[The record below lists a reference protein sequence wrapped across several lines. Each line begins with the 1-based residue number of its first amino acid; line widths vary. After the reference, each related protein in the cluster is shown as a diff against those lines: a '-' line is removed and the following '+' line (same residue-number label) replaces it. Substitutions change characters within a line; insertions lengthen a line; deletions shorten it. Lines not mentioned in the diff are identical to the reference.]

1 MIRIKDLPN
10 KPTCPRCGSPALGL
24 LKVEEER
31 TFSLVDKKGE
41 KLTKEEE
48 KLRDYSKD
56 TAELIAKYCKLAAVA
71 LSARRIS
78 TKDVAQIL
86 QTEPK
91 LSDKFYEMVLEAER
105 KAMSRRF
112 S

>member
-1 MIRIKDLPN
+1 MIRIKDLPDR
-10 KPTCPRCGSPALGL
+10 PTCPSCGSSALGL

-31 TFSLVDKKGE
+31 TFALVDKKGQ

-48 KLRDYSKD
+48 KLRDYAKD
-56 TAELIAKYCKLAAVA
+56 TAELIAKYGKLAAVA

-78 TKDVAQIL
+78 TKDVSQIL

-91 LSDKFYEMVLEAER
+91 FSDKFYEMVLEAER